1 MTAIDKIKVLLVD
14 DSPSFR
20 EALSRGLRSFGDFEL
35 VPPAGD
41 PFEARSHL
49 VRYRP
54 HLMICDIELPRM
66 NGITFLGQ
74 LLPSYPIP
82 AIAISSRPE
91 AEAAALR
98 SGAKAFLLKPAAPT
112 PEQVAAFIRSV
123 ARLAR
128 QYAATA
134 PAGEERRA
142 GLIAIGASTGGTEA
156 IYYLLQMLPPTVPG
170 IVIVQ
175 HIPPVFSRMFA
186 ERLHHSTSFEAREAG
201 TGDEIRSGTVLV
213 APGDRHLKVVRS
225 GGRYKAEC
233 SQGQKVNGHMPSV
246 DMLFR
251 SVAETAGPEAIGIL
265 LTGMG
270 HDGAQGLLAMRQ
282 AGARTIVQD
291 EQTSVVYG
299 MPKAAYELGAAEF
312 RRPIGEIA
320 GLVQSLLQP

>member
-1 MTAIDKIKVLLVD
+1 M
-14 DSPSFR
+14 
-20 EALSRGLRSFGDFEL
+20 
-35 VPPAGD
+35 
-41 PFEARSHL
+41 
-49 VRYRP
+49 
-54 HLMICDIELPRM
+54 
-66 NGITFLGQ
+66 
-74 LLPSYPIP
+74 
-82 AIAISSRPE
+82 
-91 AEAAALR
+91 R

-112 PEQVAAFIRSV
+112 PEHVASFIRNV

-128 QYAATA
+128 QYAAP
-134 PAGEERRA
+134 PASAAGGQT

-156 IYYLLQMLPPTVPG
+156 IYYLLQMLPPNVPG

-186 ERLHHSTSFEAREAG
+186 ERLNQATRFEAREAE
-201 TGDEIRSGTVLV
+201 TGDEIKSGIVLV

-225 GGRYKAEC
+225 GGRLKADC
-233 SQGQKVNGHMPSV
+233 SKGEKVSGHIPSV
-246 DMLFR
+246 DILFG
-251 SVAETAGPEAIGIL
+251 SVAACAGPESIGIL

-270 HDGAQGLLAMRQ
+270 QDGARGLLAMRQ

-320 GLVQSLLQP
+320 ALVGSLRQS